1 MFDDFMHDDFPE
13 MHLNQTHQDAM
24 LHAQNQAMQ
33 QAAAQQAT
41 GGMMQAEQ
49 QNQPPQPIPFAG
61 LHNAAMNIGL
71 FIQTALDGLLHGQ
84 APASRQSS
92 DPPDAP

>member
-1 MFDDFMHDDFPE
+1 MFDDFMHNDFPE

-41 GGMMQAEQ
+41 GGRMQAEQ

-61 LHNAAMNIGL
+61 LRNTAMNIEL
-71 FIQTALDGLLHGQ
+71 FIQTALGGLL
-84 APASRQSS
+84 RE
-92 DPPDAP
+92 